1 MSQSSKAAK
10 AIQVIILAAGK
21 GTRMYS
27 SLPKVLHSLAGK
39 PLVQHVID
47 SARKLD
53 AKDITLVYGH
63 GAELVKNTITDPQ
76 LNWCEQSEQL
86 GTGHAVQQA
95 EQFIDD
101 KANVLI
107 LYGDVPLLSVATLE
121 KLIAAKQNQALALL
135 TAILDNPMGYG
146 RIVRDSNNSI
156 QRIVEEKD
164 ATDEIRTIREIN
176 SGVMVV
182 DGNRLK
188 SWLHKID
195 NNNAQGEYYLTD
207 LIELAVQEGETVNS
221 YIVEDSKQI
230 EGINN
235 KLQLAELEREYQ
247 RIQADKLMT
256 KGATLRDPARFDLRG
271 QVKTGQDVVI
281 DINVIIEGDCSI
293 GNNVNI
299 GANTVI
305 KNSII
310 GDNVTI
316 LENCII
322 EQSIIGNAC
331 NIGPF
336 ARLRPDSELEENA
349 KVGNFV
355 ELKKAHIAKG
365 SKVNHLSYIGDTL
378 MGENVNIGAGTIT
391 CNYDGANKHV
401 TKIGDN
407 AFIGSNTAL
416 VAPIEVGAGATVGA
430 GSTLSKDAEPEKLTF
445 TRAQQKT
452 INGWKRPV
460 KNKK

>member
-1 MSQSSKAAK
+1 MSQSSRPAK
-10 AIQVIILAAGK
+10 PLQVIILAAGK

-63 GAELVKNTITDPQ
+63 GAEQVKNTITDPQ
-76 LNWCEQSEQL
+76 LNWCEQPEQL

-101 KANVLI
+101 KSNVLI

-121 KLIAAKQNQALALL
+121 KLIAAKQDQALALL
-135 TAILDNPMGYG
+135 TAILDNPAGYG

-156 QRIVEEKD
+156 QKIVEEKD
-164 ATDEIRTIREIN
+164 ATDEIRTIKEIN

-221 YIVEDSKQI
+221 FIVQDSKQI

-247 RIQADKLMT
+247 RIQAEELMVQ
-256 KGATLRDPARFDLRG
+256 GVTLRDPARFDLRG

-281 DINVIIEGDCSI
+281 DINVIIDGDCSI
-293 GNNVNI
+293 GNNVSI

-322 EQSIIGNAC
+322 EQSVIGNAC

-416 VAPIEVGAGATVGA
+416 VAPIEIGAGATIGA

-445 TRAQQKT
+445 TRAPQKI

-460 KNKK
+460 KCKK

>member
-1 MSQSSKAAK
+1 MSQSSKASK
-10 AIQVIILAAGK
+10 PIQVIILAAGK

-27 SLPKVLHSLAGK
+27 RLPKVLHSLAGK

-63 GAELVKNTITDPQ
+63 GAELVKNTITDPR

-95 EQFIDD
+95 EQFINN

-135 TAILDNPMGYG
+135 TAILENPMGYG

-221 YIVEDSKQI
+221 YIVQDSKQI

-235 KLQLAELEREYQ
+235 KLQLAELEREYR

-256 KGATLRDPARFDLRG
+256 QGVTLRDPVRFDLRG
-271 QVKTGQDVVI
+271 QLKTGQDVVI

-322 EQSIIGNAC
+322 EQSIIG
-331 NIGPF
+331 
-336 ARLRPDSELEENA
+336 
-349 KVGNFV
+349 
-355 ELKKAHIAKG
+355 
-365 SKVNHLSYIGDTL
+365 
-378 MGENVNIGAGTIT
+378 
-391 CNYDGANKHV
+391 
-401 TKIGDN
+401 
-407 AFIGSNTAL
+407 
-416 VAPIEVGAGATVGA
+416 
-430 GSTLSKDAEPEKLTF
+430 
-445 TRAQQKT
+445 
-452 INGWKRPV
+452 
-460 KNKK
+460 